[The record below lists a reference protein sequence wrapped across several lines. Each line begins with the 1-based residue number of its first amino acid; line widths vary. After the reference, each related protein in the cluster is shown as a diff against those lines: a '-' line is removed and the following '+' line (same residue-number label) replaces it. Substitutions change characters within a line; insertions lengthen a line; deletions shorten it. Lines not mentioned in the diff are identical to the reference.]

1 MAISNEERLTE
12 ALAEVA
18 TLDPVAMSA
27 AGTTDYA
34 HMRYSR
40 RIVFTL
46 LAGDIPAGVT
56 ALNFKLVSG
65 SLTGGTAD
73 PVLYSADISGK
84 TITCTA
90 GTIGKN
96 LQYHLEITDAELNDH
111 AGTLPARQYV
121 AAVVTPSGGGTM
133 LAAVSAKG
141 SVARYHPAS
150 DRDLASVTQIV
161 A

>member
-1 MAISNEERLTE
+1 MVGDTERLTE

-18 TLDPVAMSA
+18 TLDPQGILA

-34 HMRYSR
+34 GMQLHR

-65 SLTGGTAD
+65 SLTGGTVA
-73 PVLYSADISGK
+73 PVLYSADITGK

-90 GTIGKN
+90 GTIGSN
-96 LQYHLEITDAELNDH
+96 QQYHIEITDAELNDH
-111 AGTLPARQYV
+111 AGTIGARQYV

-133 LAAVSAKG
+133 LAAISAKAA
-141 SVARYHPAS
+141 VARYHPAS
-150 DRDLASVTQIV
+150 DNDLASVAQIV